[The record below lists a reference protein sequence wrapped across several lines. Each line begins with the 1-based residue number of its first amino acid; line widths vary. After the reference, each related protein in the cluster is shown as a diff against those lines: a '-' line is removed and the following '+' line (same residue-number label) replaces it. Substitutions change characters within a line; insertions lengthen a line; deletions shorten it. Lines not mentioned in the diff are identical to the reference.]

1 MSSKQGP
8 RRQAGMRT
16 TANAAGRRH
25 DAANSNAIEKEAA
38 S

>member
-8 RRQAGMRT
+8 RFAGMRT

-25 DAANSNAIEKEAA
+25 QKPQQTYKRREAA
-38 S
+38 A